1 MLVNA
6 AGIAHYSLL
15 VRTPYAE
22 LERILDVNLKGTM
35 LGCQK
40 VIPKMMKQRSG
51 RLSCMHMALETLR
64 HLILSVKVV
73 L

>member
-15 VRTPYAE
+15 VRTPHAE
-22 LERILDVNLKGTM
+22 LERILDVNLKGAI
-35 LGCQK
+35 LGCQQ

-51 RLSCMHMALETLR
+51 RLNC
-64 HLILSVKVV
+64 I
-73 L
+73 